1 MYSRRTAST
10 ILTIAVSLLAVS
22 AADAQY
28 RRAFVTSV
36 WGDADFSSWPDAEVG
51 TAGADAADSICRARA
66 AAAGLANADSFRA
79 WISDSLD
86 DAWCRVQ
93 GLTGRRD
100 DGCGGAPALPGAG
113 PWALVGSEVLWAESL
128 DALTS
133 ERGPVLPLD
142 RTELGDAIH
151 PGDAIWTAT
160 DETGRA
166 LDPFDGSFCQDWTS
180 ASADVYVAAGAAYGT
195 RPAWTAE
202 YAAACVT
209 ERPLF
214 CLEGAP
220 AVAEPPVA
228 TLAPAALAFVS
239 EATGSADFGSWPQA
253 GGLVGVEAADAICRA
268 EATAYHLPHPDAF
281 VAFVATGSTPVRD
294 RLPAGIGW
302 VRLDGERIATSVD
315 DLLDGSLAGPISI
328 TPSGHTLPELGGAGG
343 AVWTGIAVDGM
354 PAEGLDCAGWTD
366 GSDAGM
372 ALVGRP
378 DTVAGNWTDSQ
389 PTSCAAELPI
399 YCLGTVELLFWSGFE
414 SGSTIGWSLAEE

>member
-1 MYSRRTAST
+1 MISRRTVSS
-10 ILTIAVSLLAVS
+10 ILPIAAMTLAVP

-28 RRAFVTSV
+28 RRAFATSV
-36 WGDADFSSWPDAEVG
+36 WGNANFSSWLDAEAG
-51 TAGADAADSICRARA
+51 TTGVDAADSICRARA
-66 AAAGLANADSFRA
+66 AAAGLDNPENFRA

-100 DGCGGAPALPGAG
+100 DGCDGAPALPGAG
-113 PWALVGSEVLWAESL
+113 PWALVGSDVLWAESL

-151 PGDAIWTAT
+151 PGDAIWTAS

-166 LDPFDGSFCQDWTS
+166 LDPFGGNFCQDWTV
-180 ASADVYVAAGAAYGT
+180 ATAGVYAAAGAAYGT

-202 YAAACVT
+202 YAAACDT

-214 CLEGAP
+214 CLEGEPTAT
-220 AVAEPPVA
+220 EPPIA
-228 TLAPAALAFVS
+228 TLAPAALAFVTD
-239 EATGSADFGSWPQA
+239 ATGSADFGSWPQA
-253 GGLVGVEAADAICRA
+253 GGLAGVQAADAICRA
-268 EATAYHLPHPDAF
+268 EAAAHRLPNPESF
-281 VAFVATGSTPVRD
+281 VAFVATGTTSIRD
-294 RLPAGIGW
+294 RLPAGLGW
-302 VRLDGERIATSVD
+302 VRLDGERVATSVD
-315 DLLDGSLAGPISI
+315 DLLDGSLGGPIAL
-328 TPSGHTLPELGGAGG
+328 TPAGRTLPELGSAGG
-343 AVWTGIAVDGM
+343 AVWTGIAADGM

-366 GSDAGM
+366 GSDAAM

-389 PTSCAAELPI
+389 PTICAAELPL

-414 SGSTIGWSLAEE
+414 TSSTIGWSLVAE